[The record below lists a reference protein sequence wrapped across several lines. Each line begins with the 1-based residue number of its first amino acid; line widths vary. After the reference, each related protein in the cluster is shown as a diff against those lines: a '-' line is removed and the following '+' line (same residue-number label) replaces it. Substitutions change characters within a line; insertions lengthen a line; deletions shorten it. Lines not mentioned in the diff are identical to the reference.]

1 MVNQPPRSM
10 DGCAEPTDHTLC
22 LQDGSLDGRPRDHSR
37 EDARGRRFVRGTS
50 VRRGTPLWVPVA
62 ESSAVRLSPDGW
74 PMTHRWN
81 VAVRVTTWISSL
93 CACMVFM
100 QAPSFDRRAAAG
112 DGLERAH
119 GWPWCNDQQTD
130 RRVKMAL
137 RVETPEVSTTGS
149 RNFTLTFKNT
159 GAEAV
164 SLSTPLAFGH
174 NLFLKLEG
182 GAGVVPMSGVMT
194 GIVPGKPRVLRL

>member
-1 MVNQPPRSM
+1 
-10 DGCAEPTDHTLC
+10 
-22 LQDGSLDGRPRDHSR
+22 
-37 EDARGRRFVRGTS
+37 
-50 VRRGTPLWVPVA
+50 
-62 ESSAVRLSPDGW
+62 
-74 PMTHRWN
+74 MTHRWN
-81 VAVRVTTWISSL
+81 VAVRVPTWISSL
-93 CACMVFM
+93 CACLVFM
-100 QAPSFDRRAAAG
+100 QAPAFDRRAAAG

-149 RNFTLTFKNT
+149 VHFTLTLTNT

-174 NLFLKLEG
+174 NLFLRLEG
-182 GAGVVPMSGVMT
+182 GAGAVPMSGVMT
-194 GIVPGKPRVLRL
+194 GIVPGKPRVLLPRESLSLEADLRHLSGFTVPPLAKGEYSLHVCYVDTESSMESEKDQRRKPPQTRPSYLTSSTRFTVKD